1 MPGLNYTR
9 ANLSDLPDEAIRRIA
24 EAKDVATCRARIAQ
38 ALEEAN
44 LKIVDDI
51 KKPSF
56 RRYSSMIKPYSKS
69 VVLGGGMVLY
79 PMASDKVEEAGELIK
94 IAMQRAEDAAF
105 ESGYLTAK
113 GEIRL
118 ALGLAS

>member
-9 ANLSDLPDEAIRRIA
+9 ANLNDLPDEAIRRIA
-24 EAKDVATCRARIAQ
+24 EAKDVAVRRARIAQ
-38 ALEEAN
+38 ALEEAG

-51 KKPSF
+51 KKPTF
-56 RRYSSMIKPYSKS
+56 RRYSLMVKPYSKS

-79 PMASDKVEEAGELIK
+79 PMDPDKVEEAGELIK

-113 GEIRL
+113 GEIRH